1 MTVTFPLY
9 FASANG
15 FPYCLTVKS
24 YTPFSGVSL
33 AKPGKAER
41 RDVPATAATDNT
53 LWRRLK
59 KALWSSS
66 SSRTLL
72 FSSVVVIERRRRRV
86 RWKTHRAFSS
96 SFSGTTSTRQRWRP
110 RGGKRQKDRRRH
122 PRSLSLSL
130 FYRRLLRRVLRGV
143 SLWEQ
148 QQQRFGLEVIVH
160 SRCSGQTTRQEKAR
174 FFVKKCIHSRFHSSH
189 AFAAREEAEDIS
201 AFCCFFFFDASQW
214 SYCCITFILH
224 ISAREAL
231 DTPPREAGIPSLARE
246 THRLIVFARGFFGE
260 EDKETEKRKF

>member
-66 SSRTLL
+66 SSRTIL
-72 FSSVVVIERRRRRV
+72 FSSVVASKEDDDEFVGKCIVRFPPPFRERHRRDNVGGLEEENDKKTVVVILGV
-86 RWKTHRAFSS
+86 
-96 SFSGTTSTRQRWRP
+96 
-110 RGGKRQKDRRRH
+110 
-122 PRSLSLSL
+122 SLSLS
-130 FYRRLLRRVLRGV
+130 FTVVYCAEFCGESCCGNNNNNVSVSRLSCTHVLGRQRKRKSEVFRQKEHSV
-143 SLWEQ
+143 S
-148 QQQRFGLEVIVH
+148 IP
-160 SRCSGQTTRQEKAR
+160 
-174 FFVKKCIHSRFHSSH
+174 FVH
-189 AFAAREEAEDIS
+189 AFAARRRRRIS
-201 AFCCFFFFDASQW
+201 LLFVAFFFARSD
-214 SYCCITFILH
+214 ILH
-224 ISAREAL
+224 
-231 DTPPREAGIPSLARE
+231 T
-246 THRLIVFARGFFGE
+246 
-260 EDKETEKRKF
+260 